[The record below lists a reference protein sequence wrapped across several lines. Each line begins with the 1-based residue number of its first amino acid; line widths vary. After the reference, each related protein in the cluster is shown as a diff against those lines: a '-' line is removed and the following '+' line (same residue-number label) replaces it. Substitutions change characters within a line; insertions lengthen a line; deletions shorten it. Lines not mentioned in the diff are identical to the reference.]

1 MVETFTPAVCGGRV
15 RKHLAA
21 AGFTVGAVT
30 AAALVGGLL
39 GLAGFLLGW
48 RWAVLLAAA
57 VALTA
62 ALRELGIVRLP
73 LPQVRRQVPDRWR
86 AELPLPVWSVGY
98 GAGLGVGFFTFQP
111 VATFWVACAAA
122 VALARPL
129 PAAACFAL
137 YGVGRA
143 LTVLWPKRDAAL
155 ACERLARRRPALL
168 RANAIALA
176 ICAALLAASPAVAA
190 PAQRIPVGTG
200 FDPSVSGTA
209 LARAQVVSGVPRVI
223 VEPGGE
229 PPVAFDGVKQ
239 PYLDGEL
246 VALKDPEGI
255 RVSNWRTRE
264 MVARVPGTV
273 SRPALAWPLLAFVR
287 DDGQLKQLVLRDL
300 AAGTERVA
308 ATVLRT
314 NDIGRPSLAYGRLSW
329 HVVTRSQTRIVVLNL
344 AYWKRRIV
352 ARSRIAVLMHPAL
365 SAGRVLWIDQRS
377 RVGFVRMLAL
387 SGRRARIR
395 TLWTANGRN
404 RLFWTTALAR
414 RNAYVARWSPATGD
428 STLLRLDL

>member
-21 AGFTVGAVT
+21 AGFTIGAVG
-30 AAALVGGLL
+30 AAALVGAVL
-39 GLAGFLLGW
+39 GLVGFLLGW
-48 RWAVLLAAA
+48 RWAVLAAAA
-57 VALTA
+57 VALA
-62 ALRELGIVRLP
+62 AAFRELGLVRLP
-73 LPQVRRQVPDRWR
+73 LPQSRRQVPDRWR

-129 PAAACFAL
+129 PAAACFVL

-155 ACERLARRRPALL
+155 TCERLACRRPALL

-176 ICAALLAASPAVAA
+176 VCAGLLGASPAVAA
-190 PAQRIPVGTG
+190 PRIPIGTG
-200 FDPSVSGTA
+200 FDPSVSGSV
-209 LARAQVVSGVPRVI
+209 LARAQVVSGVPRVV

-229 PPVAFDGVKQ
+229 PPVSFEGVRQ

-246 VALKDPEGI
+246 VALRDPNGI
-255 RVSNWRTRE
+255 RVSNWRTGE
-264 MVARVPGTV
+264 VVAQVAGTV
-273 SRPALAWPLLAFVR
+273 SRPALDWPLLAFVR
-287 DDGQLKQLVLRDL
+287 DDGVWKQLVLRDL
-300 AAGTERVA
+300 VSGTERVA
-308 ATVLRT
+308 ATLIRT
-314 NDIGRPSLAYGRLSW
+314 NDIGRPSLADGRLAW
-329 HVVTRSQTRIVVLNL
+329 HLVTRSETRIVVLNL
-344 AYWKRRIV
+344 ASWKRRVV

-377 RVGFVRMLAL
+377 RRGYVRMRAL
-387 SGRRARIR
+387 SGRRVRTQ
-395 TLWTANGRN
+395 TLWTANGRD
-404 RLFWTTALAR
+404 RLFWTTALAGR
-414 RNAYVARWSPATGD
+414 TAYVTRWSPGTRE

>member
-21 AGFTVGAVT
+21 AGFTIGAV
-30 AAALVGGLL
+30 AASALVGGLL
-39 GLAGFLLGW
+39 GLVGFLLGW
-48 RWAVLLAAA
+48 RWAVLAAAA
-57 VALTA
+57 VALA
-62 ALRELGIVRLP
+62 AAFRELGLVRLP
-73 LPQVRRQVPDRWR
+73 LPQVRHQVPDRWR

-176 ICAALLAASPAVAA
+176 ACAALLGASPAAAA
-190 PAQRIPVGTG
+190 PRVPIGTG
-200 FDPSVSGTA
+200 FDPSVSGTV
-209 LARAQVVSGVPRVI
+209 LARAQVVSGVPRVV

-246 VALKDPEGI
+246 VALKGRDAI
-255 RVSNWRTRE
+255 QVWNWRTRE
-264 MVARVPGTV
+264 VVAQVPGTV
-273 SRPALAWPLLAFVR
+273 SRPALDWPLLAFVR
-287 DDGQLKQLVLRDL
+287 DDGQWKKLVLRDL

-308 ATVLRT
+308 ATLVRT
-314 NDIGRPSLAYGRLSW
+314 NDIGRPSLADGRLAW

-344 AYWKRRIV
+344 ASWKRRVV

-377 RVGFVRMLAL
+377 RMGFVRMRAL
-387 SGRRARIR
+387 TRPRARTQ
-395 TLWTANGRN
+395 TLWTANGRD
-404 RLFWTTALAR
+404 RLFWTTALAGR
-414 RNAYVARWSPATGD
+414 TAYVTRWSPATRD

>member
-21 AGFTVGAVT
+21 AGFTIGAVG
-30 AAALVGGLL
+30 AAALVGAVL
-39 GLAGFLLGW
+39 GLVGFLLGW
-48 RWAVLLAAA
+48 RWAVLAAAA
-57 VALTA
+57 VALA
-62 ALRELGIVRLP
+62 AAFRELGLVRLP
-73 LPQVRRQVPDRWR
+73 LPQSRRQVPDRWR

-143 LTVLWPKRDAAL
+143 VTVLWPKRDAAL
-155 ACERLARRRPALL
+155 ACERLACRRPALL

-176 ICAALLAASPAVAA
+176 VCAALLGASPAVAA
-190 PAQRIPVGTG
+190 PRIPIGTG
-200 FDPSVSGTA
+200 FDPSVSGSV
-209 LARAQVVSGVPRVI
+209 LARAQVVSGVPRVV

-229 PPVAFDGVKQ
+229 PPVSFEGVRQ

-246 VALKDPEGI
+246 VALRDPNGI
-255 RVSNWRTRE
+255 RVSNWRTGE
-264 MVARVPGTV
+264 VVAQVAGTV
-273 SRPALAWPLLAFVR
+273 SRPALDWPLLAFVR
-287 DDGQLKQLVLRDL
+287 DDGVWKQLVLRDL
-300 AAGTERVA
+300 VSGTERVA
-308 ATVLRT
+308 ATLIRT
-314 NDIGRPSLAYGRLSW
+314 NDIGRPSLADGRLAW
-329 HVVTRSQTRIVVLNL
+329 HLVTRSETRIVVLNL
-344 AYWKRRIV
+344 ASWKRRVV

-377 RVGFVRMLAL
+377 RRGYVRMRAL
-387 SGRRARIR
+387 SGRRVRTQ
-395 TLWTANGRN
+395 TLWTANGRD
-404 RLFWTTALAR
+404 RLFWTTALAGR
-414 RNAYVARWSPATGD
+414 TAYVTRWSPGTRE

>member
-21 AGFTVGAVT
+21 VGFTIGAV
-30 AAALVGGLL
+30 AASAVVGGLL
-39 GLAGFLLGW
+39 GLVGFVLGW
-48 RWAVLLAAA
+48 RWAVLAAAA
-57 VALTA
+57 VALA
-62 ALRELGIVRLP
+62 AAFRELGLVRLS
-73 LPQVRRQVPDRWR
+73 LPQVRHQVPDRWR

-176 ICAALLAASPAVAA
+176 VCAALLGASPAVAA
-190 PAQRIPVGTG
+190 PRIPIGTG
-200 FDPSVSGTA
+200 FDPSVSGSV
-209 LARAQVVSGVPRVI
+209 LARAQVVSGVPRVV

-229 PPVAFDGVKQ
+229 PPVAFDGVRQ

-246 VALKDPEGI
+246 VALKDPDGI
-255 RVSNWRTRE
+255 RVSNWRTGE
-264 MVARVPGTV
+264 IVAQVAGTV
-273 SRPALAWPLLAFVR
+273 SRPALDWPLLAFVR
-287 DDGQLKQLVLRDL
+287 DDGLWKQLVLRDL

-308 ATVLRT
+308 ATLVRT
-314 NDIGRPSLAYGRLSW
+314 NDIGRPSLADGRLAW

-344 AYWKRRIV
+344 ASWKRRTI

-365 SAGRVLWIDQRS
+365 SAGRVLWIDQSS
-377 RVGFVRMLAL
+377 RMGFVRMRAL
-387 SGRRARIR
+387 SGRRVRTR
-395 TLWTANGRN
+395 TLWTANGRD
-404 RLFWTTALAR
+404 RLFWTTALAGR
-414 RNAYVARWSPATGD
+414 TAYVTRWSPVTRA

>member
-21 AGFTVGAVT
+21 VGFTIGAV
-30 AAALVGGLL
+30 AASALAGGLL
-39 GLAGFLLGW
+39 GLVGFLLGW
-48 RWAVLLAAA
+48 RWAVLAAAA
-57 VALTA
+57 VALA
-62 ALRELGIVRLP
+62 AAFRELGLVRLP
-73 LPQVRRQVPDRWR
+73 LPQVRHQVPDRWR

-122 VALARPL
+122 LALARPL

-176 ICAALLAASPAVAA
+176 VCAALLGASPAVAA
-190 PAQRIPVGTG
+190 PRIPIGTG
-200 FDPSVSGTA
+200 FDPSVSGSV
-209 LARAQVVSGVPRVI
+209 LARAQVVSGVPRVV

-229 PPVAFDGVKQ
+229 PPVAFDGVRQ
-239 PYLDGEL
+239 PYLDGEF
-246 VALKDPEGI
+246 VALKDPDGI
-255 RVSNWRTRE
+255 RVSNWRTGKV
-264 MVARVPGTV
+264 VAQVAGTV
-273 SRPALAWPLLAFVR
+273 SRPALDWPLLAFVR
-287 DDGQLKQLVLRDL
+287 DDGLWKQLVLRDL
-300 AAGTERVA
+300 AVGTERVA
-308 ATVLRT
+308 ATLVRT
-314 NDIGRPSLAYGRLSW
+314 NDIGRPSLADGRLAW

-344 AYWKRRIV
+344 ASWKRRTV

-377 RVGFVRMLAL
+377 RMGFVRMRAL
-387 SGRRARIR
+387 SGRRVRTQ
-395 TLWTANGRN
+395 TLWTANGRD
-404 RLFWTTALAR
+404 RLFWTTALAGR
-414 RNAYVARWSPATGD
+414 TAYVTRWSPVTRA

>member
-21 AGFTVGAVT
+21 AGFTIGAV
-30 AAALVGGLL
+30 AASALVGGLL
-39 GLAGFLLGW
+39 GLVGFLLGW
-48 RWAVLLAAA
+48 RWAVLAAATVALAAA
-57 VALTA
+57 F
-62 ALRELGIVRLP
+62 RELGLVRLP
-73 LPQVRRQVPDRWR
+73 LPQVRHQVPDRWR

-143 LTVLWPKRDAAL
+143 LSVLWPKRDAAL

-176 ICAALLAASPAVAA
+176 VCAALLGASPAVAA
-190 PAQRIPVGTG
+190 PRIPIGTG
-200 FDPSVSGTA
+200 FDPSVSGSV
-209 LARAQVVSGVPRVI
+209 LARAQVVSGVPRVV

-246 VALKDPEGI
+246 VALKGSDGI
-255 RVSNWRTRE
+255 RVTNWRTGE
-264 MVARVPGTV
+264 VVAQVAGTV
-273 SRPALAWPLLAFVR
+273 SRPALDWPLLAFVR
-287 DDGQLKQLVLRDL
+287 DDGLWKQLVLRDL

-308 ATVLRT
+308 ATLVRT
-314 NDIGRPSLAYGRLSW
+314 NDIGRPSLAGGRLAW
-329 HVVTRSQTRIVVLNL
+329 HVVTRRQTRIVVLNL
-344 AYWKRRIV
+344 TSWKRRIV

-365 SAGRVLWIDQRS
+365 SARRVLWIDQRS
-377 RVGFVRMLAL
+377 RMGFVRMRAL
-387 SGRRARIR
+387 SGRRVRTR
-395 TLWTANGRN
+395 TLWTANGRE
-404 RLFWTTALAR
+404 RLFWTTALAGR
-414 RNAYVARWSPATGD
+414 TAYVTRWSPVTRA

>member
-21 AGFTVGAVT
+21 AGFTIGAVA

-39 GLAGFLLGW
+39 GLAGFLVGW
-48 RWAVLLAAA
+48 RWAVVAAA
-57 VALTA
+57 GIAFAA
-62 ALRELGIVRLP
+62 ALRELGLVRLP

-98 GAGLGVGFFTFQP
+98 GAGLGAGFFTFQP

-143 LTVLWPKRDAAL
+143 FTVLWPKRDAAL

-176 ICAALLAASPAVAA
+176 VCAVLLGASPAVAA
-190 PAQRIPVGTG
+190 PRIPVGTG
-200 FDPSVSGTA
+200 FDPSVSGSA

-223 VEPGGE
+223 VEPRGE
-229 PPVAFDGVKQ
+229 PPVAFDGVRQ
-239 PYLDGEL
+239 PYLDGDL
-246 VALKDPEGI
+246 VALKDPDGI
-255 RVSNWRTRE
+255 RVSNWRRRE
-264 MVARVPGTV
+264 FIGHVAGTI
-273 SRPALAWPLLAFVR
+273 SRPALDWPLLAFVR
-287 DDGQLKQLVLRDL
+287 ADGEFKRLVLLDL
-300 AAGTERVA
+300 VAGTERVA
-308 ATVLRT
+308 ATVARA
-314 NDIGRPSLAYGRLSW
+314 NDIGRPALADGRLAW
-329 HVVTRSQTRIVVLNL
+329 HRVTRNETRIVVLNL
-344 AYWKRRIV
+344 ASWKRRVV

-377 RVGFVRMLAL
+377 RMGFVRMRAL
-387 SGRRARIR
+387 SGRRTRTR
-395 TLWTANGRN
+395 TLWTAIGRG
-404 RLFWTTALAR
+404 RLFWTTALAGR
-414 RNAYVARWSPATGD
+414 TAYVARWSPATRD
-428 STLLRLDL
+428 SKLLRLDL

>member
-15 RKHLAA
+15 RKYLAA
-21 AGFTVGAVT
+21 AGFTLGAVV
-30 AAALVGGLL
+30 AAALVGGIL
-39 GLAGFLLGW
+39 GLAGLLAGW
-48 RWAVLLAAA
+48 RWAVVAAAA
-57 VALTA
+57 VALA
-62 ALRELGIVRLP
+62 GALREIGLLRLP

-143 LTVLWPKRDAAL
+143 LTVIWPKRDAAR

-168 RANAIALA
+168 RANAVALA
-176 ICAALLAASPAVAA
+176 VCAALLAASPAVAA
-190 PAQRIPVGTG
+190 KRIPIGTG
-200 FDPSVSGTA
+200 FDPSVSGSA
-209 LARAQVVSGVPRVI
+209 LARAQVVSGVPRVV
-223 VEPGGE
+223 VEPAGE

-239 PYLDGEL
+239 PYLDGDL
-246 VALKDPEGI
+246 VSLKDSGGI
-255 RVSNWRTRE
+255 RVSNWRTGE
-264 MVARVPGTV
+264 VVAQVAGAV
-273 SRPALAWPLLAFVR
+273 FRPALDWPLLAFVR
-287 DDGQLKQLVLRDL
+287 DDGQWKQLVLRDL
-300 AAGTERVA
+300 GAGTERVA
-308 ATVLRT
+308 ATVDRG
-314 NDIGRPSLAYGRLSW
+314 NDIGRPSLADGRLAW
-329 HVVTRSQTRIVVLNL
+329 HVVTRSETRIVVLNL
-344 AYWKRRIV
+344 ASWKRRII

-377 RVGFVRMLAL
+377 RMGFVRLQAL
-387 SGRRARIR
+387 SGRRARMR
-395 TLWTANGRN
+395 TLWTANR
-404 RLFWTTALAR
+404 RDRFFWTTALAGR
-414 RNAYVARWSPATGD
+414 TAYVTRWSPATGA

>member
-21 AGFTVGAVT
+21 AGFTIGAV
-30 AAALVGGLL
+30 AASALVGGLL
-39 GLAGFLLGW
+39 GLVGFLLGW
-48 RWAVLLAAA
+48 RWAVLAAAA
-57 VALTA
+57 VALA
-62 ALRELGIVRLP
+62 AAFRELGLVRLP
-73 LPQVRRQVPDRWR
+73 LPQVRHQVPDRWR

-176 ICAALLAASPAVAA
+176 VCAALLGASPAVAA
-190 PAQRIPVGTG
+190 PRIPIGTG
-200 FDPSVSGTA
+200 FDPSVSGSV
-209 LARAQVVSGVPRVI
+209 LARAQVVSGVPRVV

-229 PPVAFDGVKQ
+229 PPVAFDGVRQ

-246 VALKDPEGI
+246 VALKDPDGI
-255 RVSNWRTRE
+255 RVSNWRTE
-264 MVARVPGTV
+264 EVVARVAGTV
-273 SRPALAWPLLAFVR
+273 SRPALDWPLLAFVR
-287 DDGQLKQLVLRDL
+287 DDGQWKQLVLRDL

-308 ATVLRT
+308 ARLVRT

-344 AYWKRRIV
+344 ASWKRRIV

-387 SGRRARIR
+387 SGRRGRTR
-395 TLWTANGRN
+395 TLWTANRRGRF
-404 RLFWTTALAR
+404 FWTTALSR
-414 RNAYVARWSPATGD
+414 RTAYVTRWSPATGE
-428 STLLRLDL
+428 STLMRLDL

>member
-21 AGFTVGAVT
+21 AGFTIGAV
-30 AAALVGGLL
+30 AASALVGGLL
-39 GLAGFLLGW
+39 GLVGFLLGW
-48 RWAVLLAAA
+48 RWAVLAAAA
-57 VALTA
+57 VALA
-62 ALRELGIVRLP
+62 AAFRELGLVRLP
-73 LPQVRRQVPDRWR
+73 LPQVRHQVPDRWR

-143 LTVLWPKRDAAL
+143 VTVLWPKRDAAL

-168 RANAIALA
+168 RVNAIALA
-176 ICAALLAASPAVAA
+176 VCAALLGASPAVAA
-190 PAQRIPVGTG
+190 PRIPIGTG
-200 FDPSVSGTA
+200 FDPSVSGSV
-209 LARAQVVSGVPRVI
+209 LARAQVVSGVPRVV

-229 PPVAFDGVKQ
+229 PPVAFDGVRQ
-239 PYLDGEL
+239 PYLDGEF

-255 RVSNWRTRE
+255 RVSNWRTGE
-264 MVARVPGTV
+264 VVAQVAGTV
-273 SRPALAWPLLAFVR
+273 SRPALDWPLLAFVR
-287 DDGQLKQLVLRDL
+287 DDGLWKQLVLRDL

-308 ATVLRT
+308 ATLVRT
-314 NDIGRPSLAYGRLSW
+314 NDIGRPSLADGRLAW

-344 AYWKRRIV
+344 ASWKRRIV
-352 ARSRIAVLMHPAL
+352 ARSRIAVLVHPAL

-377 RVGFVRMLAL
+377 RMGFVRMRAL
-387 SGRRARIR
+387 SGRRVRTQ
-395 TLWTANGRN
+395 TLWTANGRD
-404 RLFWTTALAR
+404 RLFWTTALAGR
-414 RNAYVARWSPATGD
+414 TAYVTRWSPATGA
-428 STLLRLDL
+428 STLLRIDP